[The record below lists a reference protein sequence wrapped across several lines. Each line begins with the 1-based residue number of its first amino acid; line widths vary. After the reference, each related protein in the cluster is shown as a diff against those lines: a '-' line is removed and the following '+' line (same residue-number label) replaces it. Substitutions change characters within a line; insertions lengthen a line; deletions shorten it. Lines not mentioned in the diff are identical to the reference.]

1 MYASYMFWS
10 AVVNDAADI
19 AETDIARLVPLFYE
33 RVRADAEL
41 GPVFNQAIDDWPEHI
56 ERLTAF
62 WSSVSNGTRRY
73 KGDPMAAH
81 LKHREQMSPALFAR
95 WLTLW
100 ADTAAEVLP
109 PAAAAAVQARAER
122 IGQSLQL
129 ALFFRLEPHPR
140 SVRTP
145 V

>member
-1 MYASYMFWS
+1 MYARYMFWS

-19 AETDIARLVPLFYE
+19 DEADLARLVPLFYA

-41 GPVFNQAIDDWPEHI
+41 GPIFEQAIDDWPEHI

-62 WSSVSNGTRRY
+62 GSSVSNGTRRY

-81 LKHREQMSPALFAR
+81 LKHREHMSPALFAR
-95 WLTLW
+95 WLALW
-100 ADTAAEVLP
+100 ADTAVEVLP
-109 PAAAAAVQARAER
+109 APAAAAVQARAER

-129 ALFFRLEPHPR
+129 ALFFKLEPHPR
-140 SVRTP
+140 SARTP